1 MSVDVGSAVGYLD
14 LDING
19 FLSGLRTAQSEAKSS
34 TAQIASDL
42 SSGLQ
47 TVGDSIAKF
56 GTAMTVGITMPVV
69 TAVTASVNEFAKL
82 EQAVGGVETL
92 FEGSADTVIK
102 NSETAYKRAGVSG
115 VEYMEQVTS
124 FSARLLQGL
133 GGDTEEAARI
143 ADIAMVD
150 MSDNANKFGTGIE
163 SVQNA
168 YQGFAKANY
177 TMLDNLK
184 LGYGGTKEEMARLLA
199 DAEKISGIEY
209 NMENFDDVIEAI
221 HVIQEEMGVTGTTA
235 LEASTTI
242 SGSFGAAKAAL
253 SDFLAGLGSK
263 DANMNQLTTN
273 LVEAVKTAVGNI
285 KEVLKTIWNNIPL
298 EPWQKNVA
306 AFVVAV
312 GPALLVIGKL
322 VSGLGSMIST
332 ISSIGGAIGKIKGA
346 FTALGATATASGG
359 TVGAA
364 FTAALGPIAAVVAI
378 IAVLAAAFATL
389 WKNNEEFRNKMTAIW
404 DGIKEKFAAFTEG
417 VVERINAL
425 GFDFENF
432 TEMLKAIWEG
442 FCNFLAP
449 IFEGIWQQVSN
460 ILSGIMDVLLGI
472 LDVFVGI
479 FTGDWERVWEG
490 IKGIFQAVW
499 DFVVNTF
506 ENYLNV
512 FKGVADTVLGW
523 FGTTWDELWTN
534 VKDFFVNTW
543 DSIVTFFTNIATTIS
558 TAVSNFVTSVVTF
571 FQELPTKIKQFITDA
586 WSSVVEWAMNMV
598 NKASEMGQ
606 NFLNAI
612 VEFFTDLPYKVG
624 YFIGN
629 TLANI
634 IVWIVEMVAKAK
646 EMGINFLDAVVE
658 FFTQL
663 PGKVLQFITS
673 ALENVKTWA
682 TDMVVKAKEMGQQFL
697 DNVVSF
703 FTQLPGKVL
712 GFINS
717 TFDNVKTWVTKM
729 VNKAKEMA
737 TNFINNVVDT
747 LVALP
752 GEVKGL
758 LDSAIRNVATW
769 VTDMGR
775 KGLEAIQALIN
786 NVVEGAEA
794 IPGKMA
800 TIGRNI
806 VEGVWQGIKN
816 AASWFTGQVKG
827 FFSGIVDGVK
837 GALGIGSPS
846 KVFAAEVGRWL
857 PAGVAVGFTKAMPEA
872 TKDIEDSLNDGIDSI
887 RPDDIDINAKASV
900 TSFASKFKDV
910 YTDVVVWFESIEA
923 RINKSIGRMTESLA
937 QLIQFGQ
944 MIVNPDG
951 SLGYIG
957 YNGFGPGQRYVDP
970 ENHKPNPGNPGG
982 DTFNFYSPKAL
993 SEIEAA
999 RQMKQAKRDLAE
1011 GF

>member
-34 TAQIASDL
+34 TAQIAEDL

-56 GTAMTVGITMPVV
+56 GTAMTVGITTPVV

-92 FEGSADTVIK
+92 FKGSARDVIE
-102 NSETAYKRAGVSG
+102 NSESAYRRAGVSG
-115 VEYMEQVTS
+115 VAYMEQVTS

-133 GGDTEEAARI
+133 GGDTKEAARI

-163 SVQNA
+163 SIQNA

-184 LGYGGTKEEMARLLA
+184 LGYGGTKEEMARLLS

-209 NMENFDDVIEAI
+209 NMENFDDIIEAV

-263 DANMNQLTTN
+263 DADIKQLTTN

-285 KEVLKTIWNNIPL
+285 KEVLKTIWDNIPL

-346 FTALGATATASGG
+346 FTA
-359 TVGAA
+359 
-364 FTAALGPIAAVVAI
+364 ALGPIAAVVAI

-404 DGIKEKFAAFTEG
+404 DGIKEKIDGFLQG
-417 VVERINAL
+417 LVDRINEL
-425 GFDFENF
+425 GFDFKDI
-432 TEMLKAIWEG
+432 TEVLSALWNG
-442 FCNFLAP
+442 FCELLAP
-449 IFEGIWQQVSN
+449 VFEGAFAIIADTLEYVLDT
-460 ILSGIMDVLLGI
+460 ILNVFDI
-472 LDVFVGI
+472 FVGI
-479 FTGDWERVWEG
+479 FTGDWDKVWNG
-490 IKGIFQAVW
+490 IKGIFEDTWNFVKDIFVNVW
-499 DFVVNTF
+499 NTI
-506 ENYLNV
+506 
-512 FKGVADTVLGW
+512 KGVFDTVLGW
-523 FGTTWDELWTN
+523 FGTSWDELWTN

-543 DSIVTFFTNIATTIS
+543 NSIVTFFTNIATTIS

-571 FQELPTKIKQFITDA
+571 FQELPTKITEFITNA
-586 WSSVVEWAMNMV
+586 WNSVVQWSTNMV
-598 NKASEMGQ
+598 AKAGEMGQ
-606 NFLNAI
+606 NFLNSV

-634 IVWIVEMVAKAK
+634 VIWVVDTVAKAK
-646 EMGINFLDAVVE
+646 EMGTKFLEAIVE

-673 ALENVKTWA
+673 ALENVKQWV
-682 TDMVVKAKEMGQQFL
+682 TDMVTKAKELGQQFL
-697 DNVVSF
+697 GNIVSF

-712 GFINS
+712 GFITS
-717 TFDNVKTWVTKM
+717 TFENVKMWTTNM

-737 TNFINNVVDT
+737 TNFINNVVNT
-747 LVALP
+747 MTALP
-752 GEVKGL
+752 GKVKGF
-758 LDSAIRNVATW
+758 LDSAIQNVATW

-775 KGLEAIQALIN
+775 KGLEAIQALLN
-786 NVVEGAEA
+786 NIVEGAKA
-794 IPGKMA
+794 IPAKMA
-800 TIGRNI
+800 EIGRNI
-806 VEGVWQGIKN
+806 VEGVWQGIQN
-816 AASWFTGQVKG
+816 AASWLTDQVKG

-846 KVFAAEVGRWL
+846 KVFAKEIGRWM
-857 PAGVAVGFTKAMPEA
+857 PAGVAVGFESAMPAA
-872 TKDIEDSLNDGIDSI
+872 TKDIQNSLNDGIDSI
-887 RPDDIDINAKASV
+887 KPDDIDINAKASV
-900 TSFASKFKDV
+900 TGFATKFKDV
-910 YTDVVVWFESIEA
+910 YTDVVVWFESIES
-923 RINKSIGRMTESLA
+923 RINKSIDMMTESLA
-937 QLIQFGQ
+937 RLLQAGQ
-944 MIVNPDG
+944 MVVGPDG
-951 SLGYIG
+951 TLGYIG
-957 YNGFGPGQRYVDP
+957 YNGFGQRPRPADP
-970 ENHKPNPGNPGG
+970 NDPRRPRGDNGG
-982 DTFNFYSPKAL
+982 DTYNFYSPKAL

>member
-34 TAQIASDL
+34 TAQIAEDL

-56 GTAMTVGITMPVV
+56 GTVMTVGITTPVV

-92 FEGSADTVIK
+92 FKGSARDVIE
-102 NSETAYKRAGVSG
+102 NSESAYRRAGVSG
-115 VEYMEQVTS
+115 VAYMEQVTS

-133 GGDTEEAARI
+133 GGDTKEAARI

-163 SVQNA
+163 SIQNA

-199 DAEKISGIEY
+199 DAEKISGIKY
-209 NMENFDDVIEAI
+209 DMENFDDIIEAI

-253 SDFLAGLGSK
+253 SDFLAGLGSQ
-263 DANMNQLTTN
+263 DADMKQLTDN

-285 KEVLKTIWNNIPL
+285 KEVLKTIWDNIPL

-306 AFVVAV
+306 AFVVAA
-312 GPALLVIGKL
+312 GPALLVIGKM
-322 VSGLGSMIST
+322 VSGIGSLIST
-332 ISSIGGAIGKIKGA
+332 ISSIGGAVGKIKGA

-359 TVGAA
+359 TIGAA
-364 FTAALGPIAAVVAI
+364 FTAALGPIVAVVAI
-378 IAVLAAAFATL
+378 IAVLAAAFKTL
-389 WKNNEEFRNKMTAIW
+389 WENNEEFRDKMTAIW
-404 DGIKEKFAAFTEG
+404 DGIKEKFQAFANSF
-417 VVERINAL
+417 VEKINEL

-432 TEMLKAIWEG
+432 TEMLKALWEG
-442 FCNFLAP
+442 FCNLLAP

-460 ILSGIMDVLLGI
+460 ILSGVLDVLLGV
-472 LDVFVGI
+472 LDIFVGI
-479 FTGDWERVWEG
+479 FTGDWEQVWEG
-490 IKGIFQAVW
+490 VKGIFVAVW
-499 DFVVNTF
+499 EFIKNTF
-506 ENYLNV
+506 QNWANV
-512 FKGVADTVLGW
+512 FKGLADTILGW

-534 VKDFFVNTW
+534 VKNFFVNTW
-543 DSIVTFFTNIATTIS
+543 NSIKDFFVNIATTIS
-558 TAVSNFVTSVVTF
+558 TAVSNFVTSVITF
-571 FQELPTKIKQFITDA
+571 FQQLPTKIVEFITNA
-586 WSSVVEWAMNMV
+586 WNSVVEWATNMV
-598 NKASEMGQ
+598 NKAREMGQ
-606 NFLNAI
+606 NFLNAV

-629 TLANI
+629 TLTNI
-634 IVWIVEMVAKAK
+634 VIWVGEMVQKAK
-646 EMGINFLDAVVE
+646 EMGTNFLNAVVE

-673 ALENVKTWA
+673 AFENVKKWA
-682 TDMVVKAKEMGQQFL
+682 TDMVAKAKELGQQFL
-697 DNVVSF
+697 DTIVSF

-712 GFINS
+712 GFITS
-717 TFDNVKTWVTKM
+717 TFENVKTWATNM

-737 TNFINNVVDT
+737 TNFINNVVNT
-747 LVALP
+747 LTSLP
-752 GEVKGL
+752 GKVKGF
-758 LDSAIRNVATW
+758 LDSAIENVKTW
-769 VTDMGR
+769 VTQMAQ
-775 KGLEAIQALIN
+775 KGKEAIESLIN
-786 NVVEGAEA
+786 SVVEGAKA

-800 TIGRNI
+800 DIGKSI
-806 VEGVWQGIKN
+806 VEGVWNGIKN
-816 AASWFTGQVKG
+816 AANWFTDQVSS

-837 GALGIGSPS
+837 GALGINSPS
-846 KVFAAEVGRWL
+846 KVFAKEIGQWL
-857 PAGVAVGFTKAMPEA
+857 PAGVAVGFQSAMPAA

-887 RPDDIDINAKASV
+887 KPDDIDINARASV
-900 TSFASKFKDV
+900 TGFATKFKDV
-910 YTDVVVWFESIEA
+910 YTDVVIWFESIEA
-923 RINKSIGRMTESLA
+923 RINRSINRMTESLA
-937 QLIQFGQ
+937 QLLQVGQ

-957 YNGFGPGQRYVDP
+957 YNGFGPRPRNNDP
-970 ENHKPNPGNPGG
+970 ANPERNPNGPGG
-982 DTFNFYSPKAL
+982 DTFNFYSPKPL